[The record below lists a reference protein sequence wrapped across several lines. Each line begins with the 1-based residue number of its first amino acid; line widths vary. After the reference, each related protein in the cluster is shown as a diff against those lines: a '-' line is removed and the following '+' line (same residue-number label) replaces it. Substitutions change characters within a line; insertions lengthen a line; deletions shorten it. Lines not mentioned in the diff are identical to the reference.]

1 MICILIYIILNKNI
15 NNVNKTSIIIQK
27 NIIFPYNY
35 LVYKI
40 NKIIYF
46 SFSLIIA

>member
-1 MICILIYIILNKNI
+1 M
-15 NNVNKTSIIIQK
+15 NNVNKTTIIIQK
-27 NIIFPYNY
+27 NIIVPYNY
-35 LVYKI
+35 IVYKI